1 MKIHVCCSS
10 AIVFCTSL
18 VLILAKFA
26 HKLAT
31 SDKALAKWMS
41 TACLPSI
48 LGRLSF
54 ASGLRERK
62 LPPSW
67 RFCDLKEFDNSIL
80 LAGI

>member
-1 MKIHVCCSS
+1 ML
-10 AIVFCTSL
+10 L

-31 SDKALAKWMS
+31 SEKALAKWMS
-41 TACLPSI
+41 TACLPRI
-48 LGRLSF
+48 LGRASF

-67 RFCDLKEFDNSIL
+67 TFCDLKEFDRIL